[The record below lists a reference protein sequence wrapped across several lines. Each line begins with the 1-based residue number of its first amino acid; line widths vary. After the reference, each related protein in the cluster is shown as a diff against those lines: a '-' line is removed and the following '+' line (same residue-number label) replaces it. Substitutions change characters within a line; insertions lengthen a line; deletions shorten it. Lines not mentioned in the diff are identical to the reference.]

1 MRQREPMS
9 IEVYPQLSRLLA
21 ERGLTEEDLS
31 QQIREQFGLNA
42 SVMMVTQL
50 TQQGSLHAANIEV
63 AVAIV
68 QVLGI
73 GLDDLF
79 FSVAIAWQRT
89 KSELRSIQQ
98 L

>member
-1 MRQREPMS
+1 
-9 IEVYPQLSRLLA
+9 
-21 ERGLTEEDLS
+21 
-31 QQIREQFGLNA
+31 
-42 SVMMVTQL
+42 MMVTQL